1 MSIVLHVDGPRW
13 RAHLDRTLATQT
25 GLVPVVKGNGYGFG
39 SGLLTAESERL
50 AGHAGVDLLAVGTYR
65 EATAA
70 LAGFSADVLV
80 LEPYRPSL
88 HGGLAVLAEPALVH
102 TVTASADVHDLHT
115 RVPNARVV
123 AEGLTSMNRHG
134 AHVDDYADLLAA
146 AGAGLLGGTLHLP
159 LGSGHLT
166 EVSEWLT
173 QFPAIGTWLL
183 SHVSSAEL
191 GRLRT
196 AYPGVT
202 LRPRVGTA
210 LWLGEPTALT
220 VRADVLDV
228 RPVAA
233 GNRAG
238 YRGRSMGAGHLV
250 VVSGG
255 TAHGV
260 AMDSPSSVATLRQR
274 AIVLAEGALEAAGR
288 VRSPFSLRHSG
299 GDPDAAAPLWFVEP
313 PHMQVSLVHVPRGTA
328 PPAIGDQLDVRV
340 RLTTFWADDVVLS
353 SPDSRH

>member
-13 RAHLDRTLATQT
+13 RAHLDRTMASQT

-39 SGLLTAESERL
+39 SALLTAECERL
-50 AGHAGVDLLAVGTYR
+50 AGHAGVDLMAVGTYR

-70 LAGFSADVLV
+70 LDLSSADVLV

-88 HGGLAVLAEPALVH
+88 HGGLAVLTEPALVH
-102 TVTASADVHDLHT
+102 TVTATADVHDLHS
-115 RVPNARVV
+115 RVPGARVV
-123 AEGLTSMNRHG
+123 AEGLTSMYRHG
-134 AHVDDYADLLAA
+134 CPADDYLDLIAA
-146 AGAGLLGGTLHLP
+146 AGPGLLGGTLHLP
-159 LGSGHLT
+159 LGAGHLT

-173 QFPAIGTWLL
+173 RFPAVGTWLL
-183 SHVSSAEL
+183 SHVSPAEL

-210 LWLGEPTALT
+210 LWLGEPAALT

-233 GNRAG
+233 GSRAG
-238 YRGRSMGAGHLV
+238 YRGRSMSAGHLV

-260 AMDSPSSVATLRQR
+260 AMEAPSSVATLRQR

-288 VRSPFSLRHSG
+288 VRSPFSLRRSG
-299 GDPDAAAPLWFVEP
+299 GDPGAGTSLWFVEP
-313 PHMQVSLVHVPRGTA
+313 PHMQVSLVHVPHGTA

-340 RLTTFWADDVVLS
+340 RLTTFWADNIVLS
-353 SPDSRH
+353 